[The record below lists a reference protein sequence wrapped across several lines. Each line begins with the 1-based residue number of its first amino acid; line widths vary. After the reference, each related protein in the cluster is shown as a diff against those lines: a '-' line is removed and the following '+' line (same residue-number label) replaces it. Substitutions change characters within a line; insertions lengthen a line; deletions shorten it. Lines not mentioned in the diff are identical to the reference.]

1 MSANGSL
8 SAKRTTR
15 SETRRQSNPS
25 EPNDKPPKPI
35 EPENGVTGKKL
46 KPANHDEPLDQPPE
60 PDEESIQ
67 LTSDESEEESEMN
80 DSYIESQ
87 DYHSSDDDQRSDNNE
102 ERPVI
107 VGEESDSERSVGDA
121 EEEEMFLQVFDVIL
135 DALGGPYRLA
145 GPRNEPDLEM
155 DEF

>member
-1 MSANGSL
+1 MTA
-8 SAKRTTR
+8 
-15 SETRRQSNPS
+15 
-25 EPNDKPPKPI
+25 
-35 EPENGVTGKKL
+35 KKL

-87 DYHSSDDDQRSDNNE
+87 DYHSSDDDQRSDNE

-121 EEEEMFLQVFDVIL
+121 EEEEMFFQVFDVIL
-135 DALGGPYRLA
+135 DALGGPGRLA
-145 GPRNEPDLEM
+145 GPQNEPDLEM